1 MVRGFRGSAQRSL
14 SRAAAWRR
22 AGVRQLVRGH
32 IGRVAR
38 KLAGGGRAGPR
49 QPLPH
54 LRGLSTAVCGQRL
67 PGAEPGA
74 ACPCVALP
82 GCAQPDPRI
91 ESARCAQSQPGAAG
105 WVDRPC
111 AGCCTDRRLR
121 AVPPG
126 PGPAGH
132 LPSGVRRAG
141 ETAMSAAYFITGTDT
156 DVGKT
161 TIAAGL
167 LHAAR
172 LAGKSTAAGKPVAS
186 GCQVTAKGLRNAD
199 ALALLAECSLPLSY
213 AEVNPMA
220 FEPAIAP
227 HLAAREA
234 GVALTV
240 QSLLKPMQQIL
251 DRKADFTLIEGAG
264 GWRVPLADQDNLSD
278 LAMALQLP
286 VILVVGVRLGCIS
299 HALLTAEA
307 IARDGLPLAGW
318 VANIIDPK
326 TSRLEENLA
335 TLAERLPAPCLG
347 RVPKLKHA
355 GSDAVA
361 EYLQLDLLDRFW
373 LSARH
378 CAISVF
384 DGPFARMSAS
394 IQLHDSLSRSTPWKS
409 LAAARFIQA

>member
-54 LRGLSTAVCGQRL
+54 LRGLSTAVRGQRL
-67 PGAEPGA
+67 RGAEPGA

-91 ESARCAQSQPGAAG
+91 EGARCAQSQPGAAG
-105 WVDRPC
+105 RVDRPC

-121 AVPPG
+121 AVPSG

-167 LHAAR
+167 
-172 LAGKSTAAGKPVAS
+172 PVAS

-213 AEVNPMA
+213 AEVNPVA

-278 LAMALQLP
+278 LAMALKLP

-307 IARDGLPLAGW
+307 IARDGLQLAGW

-335 TLAERLPAPCLG
+335 TLAERIPAPCLG
-347 RVPKLKHA
+347 RVPKLKA
-355 GSDAVA
+355 LSAEAVA
-361 EYLQLDLLDRFW
+361 EHLQLDLLD
-373 LSARH
+373 
-378 CAISVF
+378 
-384 DGPFARMSAS
+384 
-394 IQLHDSLSRSTPWKS
+394 
-409 LAAARFIQA
+409 